1 MIDFSD
7 FQKIDMR
14 TGTILEAER
23 NPKANV
29 PAYVMRID
37 FGSLGIKISSARLT
51 ENYTP
56 ESLIG
61 KQIIAVVNFPP
72 KRIAGI
78 KSEVLVLGAMSKD
91 KGTVL
96 LETERKV
103 DNGIKIA

>member
-23 NPKANV
+23 NPEANV